1 LLEIIEELNEG
12 KPVDLPIEIITMDSL
27 MKRWNMSFSDI
38 FLIVL
43 NQDLA
48 PVYNQFPEPGWKKN
62 DDPDHDVLEVF
73 LKDDVKPNR
82 IVFLKSDVMRLEEK
96 FGGQVSKSIDILID
110 KDVIERWGISKIEL
124 WNLQEEF
131 SLPVVDPLGI
141 EIEDFSTVDL
151 HLVPYPKYHKLEFYF
166 RLSDIEKLENKY
178 EINPKTDL
186 MVKKGTRQRPS
197 QIHKERCRAVA
208 KELWKE
214 NLEITI
220 ADMAVKDEIT
230 EACDGKLYI
239 EKTIRDWIKDLCPDR
254 SPGRRPKKIKSP

>member
-1 LLEIIEELNEG
+1 MLLEIIEELNEG

-48 PVYNQFPEPGWKKN
+48 PVYNQFPEPGWKKFG
-62 DDPDHDVLEVF
+62 DDPEHDILDVFLQKDGDPSGIAFLRSDVRRLENKFKGKVSKPVDVLNE
-73 LKDDVKPNR
+73 KD
-82 IVFLKSDVMRLEEK
+82 I
-96 FGGQVSKSIDILID
+96 
-110 KDVIERWGISKIEL
+110 IERWGISEIEL
-124 WNLQEEF
+124 WNLQEEC

-141 EIEDFSTVDL
+141 EFEDYSAL
-151 HLVPYPKYHKLEFYF
+151 ELNLMSYPKYNKLDFYF
-166 RLSDIEKLENKY
+166 RLVDIERLEKKY

-186 MVKKGTRQRPS
+186 MVKKGTQQRPS
-197 QIHKERCRAVA
+197 QIHKERCRAAA

-214 NLEITI
+214 NPEITI
-220 ADMAVKDEIT
+220 ADMAVRDEIT

-254 SPGRRPKKIKSP
+254 SPGRRPKKK